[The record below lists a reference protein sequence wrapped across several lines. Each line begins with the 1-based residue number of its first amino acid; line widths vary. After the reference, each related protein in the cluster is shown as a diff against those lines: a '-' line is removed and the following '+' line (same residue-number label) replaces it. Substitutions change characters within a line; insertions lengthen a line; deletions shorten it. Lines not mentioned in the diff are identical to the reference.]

1 MATVSRPATT
11 EYAPYYEKYVGQIPA
26 DVNILDLLEQQLGDT
41 VHLLSSVSEER
52 AEHRYAEGK
61 WSVKEVVGHMVDTE
75 RVFSYRALCFA
86 RGDAGPFPSF
96 EQDGYVANG
105 GFARRTL
112 RDLVG
117 EFVHLRRAN
126 LHMLRGLSDD
136 AWAREGVASN
146 VRFTVR
152 AMPYILAGHER
163 HHVQILREKYL

>member
-1 MATVSRPATT
+1 MPSLTRPATT
-11 EYAPYYEKYVGQIPA
+11 EYAPYYQKYVDHVPDG
-26 DVNILDLLEQQLGDT
+26 DVLDLLERQLGDT
-41 VHLLSSVSEER
+41 VHLLSGVTEER
-52 AEHRYAEGK
+52 ADHRYADGK
-61 WSVKEVVGHMVDTE
+61 WSIKEVVGHMVDTE
-75 RVFSYRALCFA
+75 RVFSYRTLCFA

-96 EQDGYVANG
+96 EQDGYVSNG

-126 LHMLRGLSDD
+126 LHMLRGLPED
-136 AWAREGVASN
+136 AWAREGIASN

-163 HHVQILREKYL
+163 HHVKILREKYL